1 MAHKQEEREY
11 DVLVWGATG
20 FTGRLVAQYMAG
32 RAKAAGLRWAVGGR
46 SAARLAEVK
55 RGLEATHGELDEVG
69 VVTGDSTNAAD
80 MEAVARTTRA
90 VISTVGPFT
99 KYGTALVAACV
110 KVGTHY
116 ADITGEAPWV
126 RSLIDKYHAEA
137 KEKGVCI
144 VPMSGFD
151 SIPAD
156 IGTFMLADYV
166 AKKYGAQ
173 LGAVEALVR
182 LNGGLSGGTAASMM
196 EMASQ
201 GSGGGNTRFPFLLN
215 PRGQWSSLRVTPL
228 DKDHFLPFYHPVTK
242 TWTNFFIMALV
253 NTRVVRRSNALLG
266 DAYGPNFH
274 YNEYA
279 KAKGLLMAILF
290 TVALFIFGIMLRVR
304 FTREHVLK
312 KLLPAP
318 GEGPSEE
325 KRAKSNFRYELY
337 GQVDYSKSE
346 EQAEGRP
353 KMVKAVV
360 SGRDPGYTETA
371 VMLSEVGI
379 ALAELSSRGEL
390 PVNPAVGSGG
400 ILTPA
405 SALGS
410 QLVQR
415 LQAAGLKLHV
425 EDLH

>member
-166 AKKYGAQ
+166 AKARLPWAHVPFVAMQKYGAQ

-201 GSGGGNTRFPFLLN
+201 GSGGGNTR
-215 PRGQWSSLRVTPL
+215 
-228 DKDHFLPFYHPVTK
+228 